1 MPPVGD
7 EGAGEVAARAS
18 EIRRRISALTDRRVA
33 LVAVTKAHPPS
44 AWRLAAAAGCDAIGE
59 NYAQELA
66 AKAADARSPLPV
78 HFIGRIQSNKVR
90 TVSGVVDVW
99 QSVDRLSVAEEIAR
113 RAPGATVF
121 VQLNL
126 TGESTKGGCAPGEAG
141 GLVAAMR
148 SMGLVVGGAMTLGPT
163 DPARDPRRAAFR
175 ALAGIADDLGL
186 PERSMGMSD
195 DFEDAVA
202 EGSTMVRVGSALFGP
217 RVPVGTIDR

>member
-1 MPPVGD
+1 V
-7 EGAGEVAARAS
+7 
-18 EIRRRISALTDRRVA
+18 
-33 LVAVTKAHPPS
+33 
-44 AWRLAAAAGCDAIGE
+44 
-59 NYAQELA
+59 
-66 AKAADARSPLPV
+66 RSPLPV

-163 DPARDPRRAAFR
+163 DPAREPRRAAFR
-175 ALAGIADDLGL
+175 ALARIADDLGL